1 MRSKRRN
8 KTLRVFGP
16 YELKVVKQNHG
27 GGREIDVKRSKQN
40 LAEQTKE
47 WAPDLKG
54 KNKRK
59 NGIYVY
65 ALRKQGKGAPVPF
78 YVGITRKRG
87 LLDEAFYS
95 HKKDHY
101 NRALGKS
108 SGTPCLYFITSP
120 DPNKNKLGAQMLE
133 YWEQILIYL
142 AYSNNPKLGNKAF
155 RPKTLRVKG
164 LRLLHHQDHE
174 KGEANGKGAKHLN
187 KMFRLD

>member
-1 MRSKRRN
+1 MRSKGQN
-8 KTLRVFGP
+8 ETLRVFGP
-16 YELKVVKQNHG
+16 YELKVVKQVHG

-40 LAEQTKE
+40 LAERIKD

-78 YVGITRKRG
+78 YVGITRKQG
-87 LLDEAFYS
+87 LLNEAFYP
-95 HKKDHY
+95 HKIGHY
-101 NRALGKS
+101 NGALGKS

-120 DPNKNKLGAQMLE
+120 NPNKNKLGTPLLK

-142 AYSNNPKLGNKAF
+142 AYSNNPKLRNKTF
-155 RPKTLRVKG
+155 KPRSLRVKG

-174 KGEANGKGAKHLN
+174 KGEGNYTGAKDLN
-187 KMFRLD
+187 NMFRLD